1 MPAEPPK
8 PYDLILRRGTV
19 LDVAQNLHARRDI
32 AVMDGRIAAVEPDL
46 ATAPA
51 TRSLDVEGYL
61 VTPGLIDLHTH
72 VYAGVSFFGIEADEV
87 FPPTGVTAAVD
98 AGTAGWITFPGLK
111 RYVLG
116 PARTHLRAFVN
127 LCATGLIWRRGE
139 LVNMEYAQVDE
150 CGRCVLENPDVALG
164 VKVRLARLAVGPE
177 TDLLDLLDL
186 ALEAARQCR
195 RPLMVHITDFDRPLR
210 ALLDRLRPGDILT
223 HCFTGGPFTALDARG
238 RVLPEVWEARQR
250 GVLFDVAHGW
260 GSCSFKVA
268 RAALEQ
274 GFLPDVIS
282 TDLHALSLPG
292 PVHDLPTTL
301 SKFLHLGMSLEEVF
315 ERATLVPARLIGE
328 ADRRG
333 HLRPGAVADLAVW
346 ALREG
351 EFPLA
356 DSLGEQV
363 LARRKLECL
372 LALRAGEIW
381 FDGRAF
387 EGKTPPQ
394 ARHGGPGSPQP

>member
-1 MPAEPPK
+1 MSAESPK

-19 LDVAQNLHARRDI
+19 LDVAQNLHARRDV
-32 AVMDGRIAAVEPDL
+32 AVVDGRIAAVEPDL
-46 ATAPA
+46 AAAPA
-51 TRSLDVEGYL
+51 ARCLDVDGCL

-72 VYAGVSFFGIEADEV
+72 VYAGVSFFGIEADKV

-111 RYVLG
+111 RYVLE

-139 LVNMEYAQVDE
+139 LVNLEYAQVDE
-150 CGRCVLENPDVALG
+150 CARCVMENPEVALG
-164 VKVRLARLAVGPE
+164 VKVRLARLAVGPD
-177 TDLLDLLDL
+177 TDLLGVLDL
-186 ALEAARQCR
+186 ALEAAAQCR
-195 RPLMVHITDFDRPLR
+195 RPLMVHITGFDRPLG
-210 ALLDRLRPGDILT
+210 AILDRLRPGDILT
-223 HCFTGGPFTALDARG
+223 HCFTGGPFTAVDALG
-238 RVLPEVWEARQR
+238 RVWPEVWEARQR
-250 GVLFDVAHGW
+250 GILFDVAHGW
-260 GSCSFKVA
+260 GSCSFQVV
-268 RAALEQ
+268 RAALDQ

-292 PVHDLPTTL
+292 PVRDLPTTL

-315 ERATLVPARLIGE
+315 ERATLAPARLLGE
-328 ADRRG
+328 AESRG

-346 ALREG
+346 SLQEG
-351 EFPLA
+351 EFPLV

-363 LARRKLECL
+363 VGRRKLQCL

-381 FDGRAF
+381 FDGRAAASS
-387 EGKTPPQ
+387 Q
-394 ARHGGPGSPQP
+394 A